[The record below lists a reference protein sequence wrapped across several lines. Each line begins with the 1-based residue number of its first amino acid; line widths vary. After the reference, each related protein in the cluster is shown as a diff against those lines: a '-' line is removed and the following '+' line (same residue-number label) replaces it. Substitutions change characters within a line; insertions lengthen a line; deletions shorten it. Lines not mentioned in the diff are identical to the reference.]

1 MPNLSHR
8 AQMRPSE
15 RAPPPVSNTPE
26 APNYSRMR
34 QNSHIVPHSA
44 FVSRHLP
51 QTAEKTISSLLPACF
66 AFLPAGRQAAQYGR
80 RAALFRCAQYAWLA
94 ALCSRAALASALRAY
109 ARLARLCSRCAA
121 SIRRA
126 FLLHSMLCCIQR
138 PIFKPTNA
146 QISELISLRIAHC

>member
-51 QTAEKTISSLLPACF
+51 QTAEKTISLLLPACF

-80 RAALFRCAQYAWLA
+80 RAALFRCAQYARLA

-109 ARLARLCSRCAA
+109 AALFFCCRRQFAIGCRRSAA
-121 SIRRA
+121 VGMRDV
-126 FLLHSMLCCIQR
+126 F
-138 PIFKPTNA
+138 PPK
-146 QISELISLRIAHC
+146 LRIESPARSLSARRDLLRTQ